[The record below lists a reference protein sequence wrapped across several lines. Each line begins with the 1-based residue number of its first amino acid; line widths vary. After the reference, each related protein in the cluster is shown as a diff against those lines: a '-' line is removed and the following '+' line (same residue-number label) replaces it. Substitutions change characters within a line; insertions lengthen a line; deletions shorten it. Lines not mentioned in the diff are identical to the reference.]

1 MDFSEKMDLVNGHY
15 KVSLVA
21 LDANALETVVWDL
34 GRLEVWFKEGLHDA
48 NNQRMHENYFPKKEI
63 LSQFPPQDHREKS
76 PILAFAGVAAIVV
89 AFMVYLR
96 AQMEL
101 SANTKRMD
109 FWGSL
114 LTVNILVL
122 LGVIVAFWISINL
135 IDTLWLL
142 LALAPFSLF
151 IFSKGLEGSADC
163 EVEQK

>member
-1 MDFSEKMDLVNGHY
+1 
-15 KVSLVA
+15 
-21 LDANALETVVWDL
+21 
-34 GRLEVWFKEGLHDA
+34 
-48 NNQRMHENYFPKKEI
+48 MHENYFPKKEI
-63 LSQFPPQDHREKS
+63 LSTFPPQDHREKN

-89 AFMVYLR
+89 AFLVYMR

-122 LGVIVAFWISINL
+122 LGVIIAFWVSVNL

-142 LALAPFSLF
+142 LTLAPFSLF

-163 EVEQK
+163 EIEKK